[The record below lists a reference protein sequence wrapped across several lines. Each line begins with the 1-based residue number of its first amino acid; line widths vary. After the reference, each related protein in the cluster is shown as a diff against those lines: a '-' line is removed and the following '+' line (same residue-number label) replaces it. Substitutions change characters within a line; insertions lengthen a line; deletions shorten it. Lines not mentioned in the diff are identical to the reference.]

1 MTPDDTCVLALNLI
15 YVLIDQLKSQSG
27 LSQKDATLLMVG
39 YAVELAAFVADD
51 PEALLADCEQSIAKG
66 LAVKHAFMPKNREPA
81 NPTEGASL

>member
-1 MTPDDTCVLALNLI
+1 MTHNDTCVLARNMI

-39 YAVELAAFVADD
+39 YAVELAAFVTDD

-81 NPTEGASL
+81 NPTEGATL

>member
-1 MTPDDTCVLALNLI
+1 MTPEDTCVLARNLI

-39 YAVELAAFVADD
+39 YAVELAALVTDD

-66 LAVKHAFMPKNREPA
+66 LAARRAFVESAILR
-81 NPTEGASL
+81 